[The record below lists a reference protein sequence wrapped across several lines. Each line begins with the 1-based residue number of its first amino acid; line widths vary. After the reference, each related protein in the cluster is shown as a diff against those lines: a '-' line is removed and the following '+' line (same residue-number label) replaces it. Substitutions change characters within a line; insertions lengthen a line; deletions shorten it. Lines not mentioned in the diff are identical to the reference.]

1 MNVETGIKAGNFF
14 QDLSTATGNLSQK
27 TSQFVAKANQEADN
41 FTANLTYTVGSFF
54 NCLSNSL
61 SPRQ

>member
-1 MNVETGIKAGNFF
+1 MNVETGVKAGNFF
-14 QDLSTATGNLSQK
+14 QDLSTATSNLSQK

-41 FTANLTYTVGSFF
+41 FTANLTYTAGSFL